1 MDANI
6 RRSIILDNYEDA
18 NNRGIPDDMDGYIK
32 INSNNDSCIDN
43 IDIYVKLND
52 DVIEDVKF
60 EGEAC
65 VIAISSSSILS
76 DLIIGKKISDVDNI
90 LRNYYN
96 MIEEHEFDREI
107 LGECCVYDDIYKQP
121 SRKTCVT
128 LFARGIEKVINDNG
142 GSIKSSVK

>member
-1 MDANI
+1 MDSNI
-6 RRSIILDNYEDA
+6 RRSIILDNYQDPS
-18 NNRGIPDDMDGYIK
+18 NKGVPVDDSDYIK

-43 IDIYVKLND
+43 IDIFVKLNGD
-52 DVIEDVKF
+52 LIEDVKF

-76 DLIIGKKISDVDNI
+76 DLLIGKRISEVDNI
-90 LRNYYN
+90 LKNYYN
-96 MIEEHEFDREI
+96 MIEEHEYDKEI

-128 LFARGIEKVINDNG
+128 LFARGIEKVISDKRND
-142 GSIKSSVK
+142 I

>member
-1 MDANI
+1 MDVDI
-6 RRSIILDNYEDA
+6 RRSIILDNYQDA
-18 NNRGIPDDMDGYIK
+18 KNRGIPNEMDGYIK
-32 INSNNDSCIDN
+32 INSNNNSCIDN
-43 IDIYVKLND
+43 IDIYVKLNN

-76 DLIIGKKISDVDNI
+76 DLLIGKKISDVNNI
-90 LRNYYN
+90 LKNYYN

-128 LFARGIEKVINDNG
+128 LFARGMEKIINNEKND
-142 GSIKSSVK
+142 I

>member
-18 NNRGIPDDMDGYIK
+18 KNRGIPNNMDGYIK

-43 IDIYVKLND
+43 IDIYVKLNND
-52 DVIEDVKF
+52 IIEDVKF

-76 DLIIGKKISDVDNI
+76 DLLIGKKISEVNNI
-90 LRNYYN
+90 LNNYYN

-107 LGECCVYDDIYKQP
+107 LCECCVYDDIYKQP

-142 GSIKSSVK
+142 NDI